1 MAITHI
7 SVRGARQHNLRD
19 INVRIPRNTL
29 TVVTGLSGSG
39 KSSLAFDTIY
49 AEGQRRYVETLSAY
63 ARQFLDQIERPDV
76 DSIEGLSPAISIE
89 QKTTSRSPRSTVG
102 TITEIYDYLR
112 LLYASVGT
120 PHCPQCGRPIAR
132 QTTDQIVQRIL
143 QLGLGERVTVMAPVV
158 RGRKG
163 EFKDLLD
170 QLDQQGFR
178 ARVDGEQ
185 RDISEPLYLDRRKN
199 HTIEAVID
207 RILLKPATPA
217 SASGLV
223 SETAES
229 KKAVPGKPTVE
240 KRLETAVT
248 KALQMAN
255 GLVLIAIAGSA
266 DQLFSSSMACPDCG
280 LDVPKLE
287 PRSFSFN
294 SNFGACPECHGLGSL
309 YDLDPAKVITDWS
322 KPLLDGGLGP
332 GSSSQYL
339 LKLVHLAAV
348 RYKIDL
354 KVPFED
360 LPVRHQHILVYG
372 PPKGEAPRTGFHGVL
387 AFLRDSMEEA
397 RSDSYRESM
406 MAYMSATPCPACR
419 GKRLRPESLAVKIGG
434 LSIADFTALP
444 LNRALSAAIGLSFT
458 DREALIAE
466 RIRHEIAERLE
477 FLCAVGL
484 TYLSLDRNA
493 ATLSGGEGQRIRL
506 ATQIGSKLRGV
517 LYVLDEPSIGLH
529 QRDNNRLIDALIK
542 LRDLGNTVLVVE
554 HDEDTIR
561 HADYVLD
568 LGPGAGRLGGFVV
581 AEGTPA
587 QIMACPE
594 SLTGRYLSGA
604 TPMLQRSHP
613 RPLTGKWITIS
624 GAREH
629 NLQDL
634 NIRIP
639 LGIMLVITGVSGSGK
654 STLINDILYRSLAQ
668 TLYGSR
674 EEPGSHESL
683 EGAEQ
688 IDKVIRI
695 DQSPIGRTPR
705 SNPATYTQVF
715 SPIRDL
721 FAMLPE
727 SRERGYKP
735 GRFSFNVTGG
745 RCETCQGDGQRRIEM
760 NFMPDVYVEC
770 EVCSGRRYNQETMA
784 VKFKNHSIADILNL
798 TIEDALTVLADVP
811 QVRQKL
817 QTLVDVGLG
826 YIHLGQS
833 ATTLSG
839 GEAQR
844 MKLARELSKRQ
855 TGRTLYLLDEPTTGL
870 HFDDVRKLL
879 EVLHRL
885 ADLGNS
891 VLIIEHNLDVIRN
904 ADWILDLGPEGGE
917 DGGRVVAEGRPA
929 RIAATAGSYT
939 GQFLA
944 RYYATPSGHLEV
956 LESEFTL
963 DDSTALLEPAP
974 TEPKNYKTGPASD
987 KPQRRYGKKT
997 GVPEAEWS
1005 LPAKETAPGATAK
1018 LGKSKKTAAKKT
1030 VTAAVKL
1037 DKAGA
1042 HASGPGLI
1050 SVTGDSPSILK
1061 KSAPKKAAPKKTAPK
1076 KAAVK
1081 KTSSRKKAPVRP

>member
-1 MAITHI
+1 MPITHI

-19 INVRIPRNTL
+19 ISVRIPRNTL

-120 PHCPQCGRPIAR
+120 PHCPNCGRPIAR
-132 QTTDQIVQRIL
+132 QTAEQIVARIL
-143 QLGLGERVTVMAPVV
+143 ELGRGERVTVMAPIV

-178 ARVDGEQ
+178 ARIDGEMQ
-185 RDISEPLYLDRRKN
+185 ELSEPLLLDRRKN
-199 HTIEAVID
+199 HTIEAVVD
-207 RILLKPATPA
+207 RILLKPSAIVPAAPTPA
-217 SASGLV
+217 TSNA
-223 SETAES
+223 
-229 KKAVPGKPTVE
+229 KPSVE
-240 KRLETAVT
+240 KRLEQAVG
-248 KALQMAN
+248 KALQLAN
-255 GLVLIAIAGSA
+255 GLVLVAVAGA
-266 DQLFSSSMACPDCG
+266 EEQLFSSSMACPDCG

-332 GSSSQYL
+332 GSASQYL
-339 LKLVHLAAV
+339 LKLIHLAADK
-348 RYKIDL
+348 YDINL
-354 KVPFED
+354 KLPFED
-360 LPVRHQHILVYG
+360 LPPRQQHILVYG
-372 PPKGEAPRTGFHGVL
+372 PAKNEAPRTGFHGIL
-387 AFLRDSMEEA
+387 AYLRDTIEEA
-397 RSDSYRESM
+397 RSDGYREYM
-406 MAYMSATPCPACR
+406 MNFMSATPCPVCR

-444 LNRALSAAIGLSFT
+444 LNRAMSTAINLSFT
-458 DREALIAE
+458 AREALVAE
-466 RIRHEIAERLE
+466 RIRREIVERLE
-477 FLCAVGL
+477 FLCQVGL
-484 TYLSLDRNA
+484 TYLALDRSA

-529 QRDNNRLIDALIK
+529 QRDNMRLIEALER

-568 LGPGAGRLGGFVV
+568 LGPGAGRLGGYVV
-581 AEGTPA
+581 AQGTPA
-587 QIMACPE
+587 EIMACPD

-604 TPMLQRSHP
+604 ATMLQRAQP
-613 RPLTGKWITIS
+613 RLLTGKWLSVT

-629 NLQDL
+629 NLQDV

-639 LGIMLVITGVSGSGK
+639 IGVMTVVTGVSGSGK
-654 STLINDILYRSLAQ
+654 STLINDILYRSLAR
-668 TLYGSR
+668 TIYGSR
-674 EEPGSHESL
+674 EEPGAHDTVT
-683 EGAEQ
+683 GAEQ
-688 IDKVIRI
+688 LDKVVRI

-735 GRFSFNVTGG
+735 GRFSFNVAGG

-760 NFMPDVYVEC
+760 NFMPDVYVQC
-770 EVCSGRRYNQETMA
+770 EVCNGRRYNQETLA
-784 VKFKNHSIADILNL
+784 VKFKGHSIADVLDL
-798 TIEDALTVLADVP
+798 TIEDALSVLEDVP
-811 QVRQKL
+811 NVRQKL

-826 YIHLGQS
+826 YVHLGQS

-885 ADLGNS
+885 ADLGNT
-891 VLIIEHNLDVIRN
+891 VIIIEHNLDVIRN

-917 DGGRVVAEGRPA
+917 DGGRIVGEGRPE
-929 RIAATAGSYT
+929 RIAATPGSYT
-939 GQFLA
+939 GQFLR
-944 RYYATPSGHLEV
+944 RYYASANGKLTPVDTEAD
-956 LESEFTL
+956 FL
-963 DDSTALLEPAP
+963 DQASAGQPEELRRSSKNGAASAAKTDPEPKAKRARRNTPAEDDLASTRAKSNRTGKPAP
-974 TEPKNYKTGPASD
+974 PEEAAGPR
-987 KPQRRYGKKT
+987 KKKT
-997 GVPEAEWS
+997 GR
-1005 LPAKETAPGATAK
+1005 T
-1018 LGKSKKTAAKKT
+1018 
-1030 VTAAVKL
+1030 
-1037 DKAGA
+1037 
-1042 HASGPGLI
+1042 
-1050 SVTGDSPSILK
+1050 
-1061 KSAPKKAAPKKTAPK
+1061 
-1076 KAAVK
+1076 
-1081 KTSSRKKAPVRP
+1081 